1 MGPAGADT
9 ITGTMDDTPT
19 WLNDLL
25 ARADQPPLVLRERL
39 WLQATDAVIGSIEPL
54 LARHM
59 AEADLPIRPR
69 AGGWQ
74 VDGPGDAALA
84 VIARWLHERELSGA
98 WRNELLAVPNEHGER
113 QALIER
119 AAVRPLG
126 ITTVAVHLVGYTG
139 DGRVWVQQ
147 RAFDKATDP
156 GQWDTLSGGLLSV
169 NETVASALH
178 RETWEEAGLEVA
190 ALRQVRPLGRQLVR
204 RPLDELG
211 YMVEQMEMFEAEIPE
226 GLEPDNQDG
235 EVEGF
240 DCVPARQLVESLQ
253 AGVFTLEAAL
263 VHVHWLRRH
272 KFL

>member
-1 MGPAGADT
+1 
-9 ITGTMDDTPT
+9 MDDIPD
-19 WLNDLL
+19 WLQHLHTL
-25 ARADQPPLVLRERL
+25 ADQPPQTLRERL

-59 AEADLPIRPR
+59 EEADLPMRPR

-74 VDGPGDAALA
+74 VEGPPDAALA
-84 VIARWLHERELSGA
+84 VIARWMLEHDLGGA
-98 WRNELLAVPNEHGER
+98 WRNELLAVTNEHGER

-126 ITTVAVHLVGYTG
+126 IATVAVHLVGHTG

-156 GQWDTLSGGLLSV
+156 GQWDTLSGGMLSAS
-169 NETVASALH
+169 ETVASALH

-190 ALRQVRPLGRQLVR
+190 TMRNVRALGHQWVR
-204 RPLDELG
+204 RPVDGHG
-211 YMVEQMEMFEAEIPE
+211 YMVERIEMFEGEVLP
-226 GLEPDNQDG
+226 GLDPDNQDG

-240 DCVPARQLVESLQ
+240 DCVPAEQLLESLK

-263 VHVHWLRRH
+263 VHAHWLRRH
-272 KFL
+272 QYL